1 MEKKLLPYLVVIS
14 ALSVSLSA
22 AFYSVTGL
30 GKMFSGASIQVMIMM
45 SSLEIAKL
53 VLASLLYQYW
63 TRLNRALKTYY
74 FIALFVLMSITSA
87 GIYGY
92 LSSAYSETLNK
103 VENID
108 KQVKVLETKREMFQT
123 QLNDAREEKDRINQN
138 IAELTKGVSN
148 NFVQSKDRN
157 GNIITTSSSA
167 NRKVYEE
174 QLKSSQ
180 KRRDDILLNET
191 ALSDS
196 ITKIDL
202 KKLDLE
208 TNTDIAGE
216 VGPLK
221 YIAKLTGKSMDE
233 VINWFIIALM
243 LVFDP
248 LAVSLVVGANVIFR
262 DKNKE
267 KEKLKLSEEIDKK
280 IIEFEDRK
288 TEIKNLEDEINN
300 KSIEIENREK
310 ESIAK
315 ISEIESQTNLRL
327 NQREELLNKQE
338 DDSILRISEKEFESL
353 EKIKLMEGS
362 LDERKR
368 EVEDLESASRVKVE
382 QIAKDFKLKEETFQS
397 YVKDEKSKIE
407 KMIDDIKN
415 RESELEINT
424 KNYKDIVLKEE
435 EEYKKKLQL
444 EREKLDSDL
453 ESFKN
458 EKKQFS
464 VLKKKIVEDKE
475 DLDLLTAKL
484 ESQKEDLDRKESE
497 LENIKEELVRLD
509 EEIKA
514 WESQNMKMRR
524 MTRPPSAL

>member
-30 GKMFSGASIQVMIMM
+30 GKMFSGASMQVMIMM

-63 TRLNRALKTYY
+63 GKLNRALKTYY

-108 KQVKVLETKREMFQT
+108 KQVKVLETKRDMFQT
-123 QLNDAREEKDRINQN
+123 QLNDARSEKERLNEN

-157 GNIITTSSSA
+157 GNIITTTSAA

-180 KRRDDILLNET
+180 KRRDDILLVET
-191 ALSDS
+191 SLNDS

-216 VGPLK
+216 IGPLK

-267 KEKLKLSEEIDKK
+267 KEKLRLSEEIDQKVV
-280 IIEFEDRK
+280 EFEKRKEEIKDLENNLEMKVLDVSKREDDISELEKVRLLEYQNKLEHLK
-288 TEIKNLEDEINN
+288 TEFDT
-300 KSIEIENREK
+300 KSQKLENRSAELDDLEK
-310 ESIAK
+310 QMSSNYENIIKDLKLKQDSFDSFVKDEKDK
-315 ISEIESQTNLRL
+315 I
-327 NQREELLNKQE
+327 ELLNK
-338 DDSILRISEKEFESL
+338 SISEKEIE
-353 EKIKLMEGS
+353 
-362 LDERKR
+362 
-368 EVEDLESASRVKVE
+368 
-382 QIAKDFKLKEETFQS
+382 LK
-397 YVKDEKSKIE
+397 
-407 KMIDDIKN
+407 
-415 RESELEINT
+415 
-424 KNYKDIVLKEE
+424 
-435 EEYKKKLQL
+435 
-444 EREKLDSDL
+444 
-453 ESFKN
+453 
-458 EKKQFS
+458 
-464 VLKKKIVEDKE
+464 
-475 DLDLLTAKL
+475 
-484 ESQKEDLDRKESE
+484 E
-497 LENIKEELVRLD
+497 LENSIDDRVNKEIEKAKLKMQEKVQEINLEKQKVSDIKKQISKEKKEFGIEKDKLEKMKSDVNESIQELISLD
-509 EEIKA
+509 QEIKS
-514 WESQNMKMRR
+514 WEDSHWQMKRNKGYNGEPPP
-524 MTRPPSAL
+524 PPSAIV

>member
-30 GKMFSGASIQVMIMM
+30 GKMFSGASVQVMIMM

-63 TRLNRALKTYY
+63 SKLNRALKTYY

-92 LSSAYSETLNK
+92 LSSAYSDTLNK

-108 KQVKVLETKREMFQT
+108 KQVKVLDTKREMFQT
-123 QLNDAREEKDRINQN
+123 QLNDARSEKERINQN

-180 KRRDDILLNET
+180 KRRDDILLIET
-191 ALSDS
+191 SLNDS

-216 VGPLK
+216 IGPLK
-221 YIAKLTGKSMDE
+221 YIAKLTSKSMDE

-267 KEKLKLSEEIDKK
+267 KEKLKLSQEIDQK
-280 IIEFEDRK
+280 IIEFDERKKEIEKINSDLDNREKNVSNREIELDSLSKEREDLFNGK
-288 TEIKNLEDEINN
+288 IKELEDEY
-300 KSIEIENREK
+300 EEK
-310 ESIAK
+310 ENSLELEYQKSKESLNERSIQLDDLQVEMDNK
-315 ISEIESQTNLRL
+315 IES
-327 NQREELLNKQE
+327 
-338 DDSILRISEKEFESL
+338 
-353 EKIKLMEGS
+353 LM
-362 LDERKR
+362 
-368 EVEDLESASRVKVE
+368 
-382 QIAKDFKLKEETFQS
+382 KDFKIKQESFDS
-397 YVKDEKSKIE
+397 FVKDEKDKLEIE
-407 KMIDDIKN
+407 EKKLKELKKDLDNKEKSIDSIIDDKLEKAKVKFEDKVQSLNKEKQLIEDLKKQIK
-415 RESELEINT
+415 
-424 KNYKDIVLKEE
+424 K
-435 EEYKKKLQL
+435 
-444 EREKLDSDL
+444 
-453 ESFKN
+453 
-458 EKKQFS
+458 EKKEIDS
-464 VLKKKIVEDKE
+464 ERSSIDKMK
-475 DLDLLTAKL
+475 DQLI
-484 ESQKEDLDRKESE
+484 QKESE
-497 LENIKEELVRLD
+497 VNESLEDLRRLD
-509 EEIKA
+509 SEIKS
-514 WESQNMKMRR
+514 WEDEHWQLKRNKGYAGPPPP
-524 MTRPPSAL
+524 PPSAIL

>member
-30 GKMFSGASIQVMIMM
+30 GKMFSGASMQVMIMM

-63 TRLNRALKTYY
+63 GKLNRALKTYY

-123 QLNDAREEKDRINQN
+123 QLNDARSEKERLNQN

-157 GNIITTSSSA
+157 GNIITTTSAA

-180 KRRDDILLNET
+180 KRRDDILLVET
-191 ALSDS
+191 SLNDS

-216 VGPLK
+216 IGPLK

-267 KEKLKLSEEIDKK
+267 KEKLRLSEEIDQKV
-280 IIEFEDRK
+280 IEFEKRK
-288 TEIKNLEDEINN
+288 EEIKDLEHSLELSLSDISKREDDITELEKVRLTEYQNKLNSLESEFETKNKQLDNRGIELDELENQMNSNYENIIKDLKLKQDSFDSFVKDEKDKIESLN
-300 KSIEIENREK
+300 KS
-310 ESIAK
+310 
-315 ISEIESQTNLRL
+315 
-327 NQREELLNKQE
+327 
-338 DDSILRISEKEFESL
+338 ISEKEIELKELESSIDDRVNKEIEKAKLKMQEKVQEINL
-353 EKIKLMEGS
+353 EKQKVSDMKKQIIKEKKEFGIEKDKLEKMKSDVNDSIQELIS
-362 LDERKR
+362 LD
-368 EVEDLESASRVKVE
+368 
-382 QIAKDFKLKEETFQS
+382 Q
-397 YVKDEKSKIE
+397 
-407 KMIDDIKN
+407 
-415 RESELEINT
+415 
-424 KNYKDIVLKEE
+424 
-435 EEYKKKLQL
+435 
-444 EREKLDSDL
+444 
-453 ESFKN
+453 
-458 EKKQFS
+458 
-464 VLKKKIVEDKE
+464 
-475 DLDLLTAKL
+475 
-484 ESQKEDLDRKESE
+484 
-497 LENIKEELVRLD
+497 
-509 EEIKA
+509 EIKS
-514 WESQNMKMRR
+514 WEDSHWQMKRNKGYNGEPPP
-524 MTRPPSAL
+524 PPSAIV

>member
-30 GKMFSGASIQVMIMM
+30 GKMFSGASMQVMIMM

-63 TRLNRALKTYY
+63 GKLNRALKTYY

-123 QLNDAREEKDRINQN
+123 QLNDARSEKERLNQN

-157 GNIITTSSSA
+157 GNIITTTSAA

-180 KRRDDILLNET
+180 KRRDDILLVET
-191 ALSDS
+191 SLNDS

-216 VGPLK
+216 IGPLK

-267 KEKLKLSEEIDKK
+267 KEKLRLSEEIDQKV
-280 IIEFEDRK
+280 IEFEKRK
-288 TEIKNLEDEINN
+288 EEIKDLEYSLELSLSDISKREDDITELEKVRLTEYQNKLNSLESEFETKNKQLDNRGIELDELENQMNSNYENIIKDLKLKQDSFDSFVKDEKDKIESLN
-300 KSIEIENREK
+300 KS
-310 ESIAK
+310 
-315 ISEIESQTNLRL
+315 
-327 NQREELLNKQE
+327 
-338 DDSILRISEKEFESL
+338 ISEKEIELKELESSIDDRVNKEIEKAKLKMQEKVQEINL
-353 EKIKLMEGS
+353 EKQKVSEMKKQIIK
-362 LDERKR
+362 DK
-368 EVEDLESASRVKVE
+368 
-382 QIAKDFKLKEETFQS
+382 KEFE
-397 YVKDEKSKIE
+397 IE
-407 KMIDDIKN
+407 K
-415 RESELEINT
+415 
-424 KNYKDIVLKEE
+424 
-435 EEYKKKLQL
+435 
-444 EREKLDSDL
+444 
-453 ESFKN
+453 
-458 EKKQFS
+458 
-464 VLKKKIVEDKE
+464 
-475 DLDLLTAKL
+475 AKL
-484 ESQKEDLDRKESE
+484 EKMKSDVNDSIQELISLDQEIKSWEDLH
-497 LENIKEELVRLD
+497 
-509 EEIKA
+509 
-514 WESQNMKMRR
+514 WQMKRNKGHNGEPPP
-524 MTRPPSAL
+524 PPSAIV

>member
-30 GKMFSGASIQVMIMM
+30 GKMFSGASMQVMIMM
-45 SSLEIAKL
+45 ASLEIAKL

-63 TRLNRALKTYY
+63 DRLNRALKTYY

-92 LSSAYSETLNK
+92 LSSAYSDTLNK

-123 QLNDAREEKDRINQN
+123 QLNDARSEKERLNQN

-157 GNIITTSSSA
+157 GNIITTTSAA

-180 KRRDDILLNET
+180 KRRDDILLVET
-191 ALSDS
+191 ALNDS

-216 VGPLK
+216 IGPLK

-267 KEKLKLSEEIDKK
+267 KEKLKLSEEIDQK
-280 IIEFEDRK
+280 ILEFNKREE
-288 TEIKNLEDEINN
+288 EIKEIESSFESKLSDLSKREEDVNELERVKLEEYQSKFNSLKSEFDNKSQELQNRSIELDDLEKQMNSNYENIVKDLKLKQDSFDSFVKDEKDKIESLN
-300 KSIEIENREK
+300 KSISKKESQLKELEKSIDDRVNKEIEKAKLKMQEK
-310 ESIAK
+310 IQEINLEKQKVSDMK
-315 ISEIESQTNLRL
+315 KQISKE
-327 NQREELLNKQE
+327 K
-338 DDSILRISEKEFESL
+338 KEFEI
-353 EKIKLMEGS
+353 EKIKLEKMKSDVNESIQELIS
-362 LDERKR
+362 LD
-368 EVEDLESASRVKVE
+368 
-382 QIAKDFKLKEETFQS
+382 Q
-397 YVKDEKSKIE
+397 
-407 KMIDDIKN
+407 
-415 RESELEINT
+415 
-424 KNYKDIVLKEE
+424 
-435 EEYKKKLQL
+435 
-444 EREKLDSDL
+444 
-453 ESFKN
+453 
-458 EKKQFS
+458 
-464 VLKKKIVEDKE
+464 
-475 DLDLLTAKL
+475 
-484 ESQKEDLDRKESE
+484 
-497 LENIKEELVRLD
+497 
-509 EEIKA
+509 EIKS
-514 WESQNMKMRR
+514 WENTHWQLKRNKGYNGPPPP
-524 MTRPPSAL
+524 PPSAIV

>member
-30 GKMFSGASIQVMIMM
+30 GKMFSGASMQVMIMM
-45 SSLEIAKL
+45 TSLEIAKL

-63 TRLNRALKTYY
+63 SKLNRALKTYY

-92 LSSAYSETLNK
+92 LSSAYSDTLNK

-123 QLNDAREEKDRINQN
+123 QLNDARSEKERLNQN
-138 IAELTKGVSN
+138 ITELTKGVSN

-157 GNIITTSSSA
+157 GNIITTTSAA

-180 KRRDDILLNET
+180 KRRDDIVLVETSLN
-191 ALSDS
+191 DS

-216 VGPLK
+216 IGPLK

-267 KEKLKLSEEIDKK
+267 KEKLRLSEEIDQK
-280 IIEFEDRK
+280 IIEFEKRK
-288 TEIKNLEDEINN
+288 EEIKDLEHSLELSLSDISKREDDITELEKVRLTEYQN
-300 KSIEIENREK
+300 KLNSLESEFENKNKQLDNRSIE
-310 ESIAK
+310 
-315 ISEIESQTNLRL
+315 
-327 NQREELLNKQE
+327 
-338 DDSILRISEKEFESL
+338 
-353 EKIKLMEGS
+353 
-362 LDERKR
+362 LDELENQMNSNYDNIIK
-368 EVEDLESASRVKVE
+368 DL
-382 QIAKDFKLKEETFQS
+382 KLKQDSFDS
-397 YVKDEKSKIE
+397 FVKDEKDKIESLNKSISKKEIELKELENSIDDRVNKKIE
-407 KMIDDIKN
+407 KAKLKMQEKVQ
-415 RESELEINT
+415 EINIE
-424 KNYKDIVLKEE
+424 KRKVSEMKRQIIKDRKDFEVEKS
-435 EEYKKKLQL
+435 KL
-444 EREKLDSDL
+444 ERMKSDVNDSIQELISLD
-453 ESFKN
+453 
-458 EKKQFS
+458 Q
-464 VLKKKIVEDKE
+464 
-475 DLDLLTAKL
+475 
-484 ESQKEDLDRKESE
+484 
-497 LENIKEELVRLD
+497 
-509 EEIKA
+509 EIKS
-514 WESQNMKMRR
+514 WEDNHWQMKRSKGYKG
-524 MTRPPSAL
+524 TPPPPPSAIV

>member
-30 GKMFSGASIQVMIMM
+30 GKMFSGASMQVMIMM

-63 TRLNRALKTYY
+63 GKLNRALKTYY

-108 KQVKVLETKREMFQT
+108 KQVKVLETKRDMFQT
-123 QLNDAREEKDRINQN
+123 QLNDARSEKERLNEN

-157 GNIITTSSSA
+157 GNIITTTSAA

-180 KRRDDILLNET
+180 KRRDDILLVET
-191 ALSDS
+191 SLNDS

-216 VGPLK
+216 IGPLK

-267 KEKLKLSEEIDKK
+267 KEKLRLSEEIDQKVV
-280 IIEFEDRK
+280 EFEKRKEEIKDLENNLEMKVLDVSKREDDISELEKVRLLEYQNKIEHLK
-288 TEIKNLEDEINN
+288 TEFDT
-300 KSIEIENREK
+300 KSQKLENRSVELDDLEK
-310 ESIAK
+310 QMSSNYENIIKDLKLKQDSFDSFVKDEKDK
-315 ISEIESQTNLRL
+315 I
-327 NQREELLNKQE
+327 ELLNK
-338 DDSILRISEKEFESL
+338 SISEKEIE
-353 EKIKLMEGS
+353 
-362 LDERKR
+362 
-368 EVEDLESASRVKVE
+368 
-382 QIAKDFKLKEETFQS
+382 LK
-397 YVKDEKSKIE
+397 
-407 KMIDDIKN
+407 
-415 RESELEINT
+415 
-424 KNYKDIVLKEE
+424 
-435 EEYKKKLQL
+435 
-444 EREKLDSDL
+444 
-453 ESFKN
+453 
-458 EKKQFS
+458 
-464 VLKKKIVEDKE
+464 
-475 DLDLLTAKL
+475 
-484 ESQKEDLDRKESE
+484 E
-497 LENIKEELVRLD
+497 LENSIDDRVNKEIEKAKLKMQEKVQEINLEKQKVSDIKKQISKEKKEFGIEKDKLEKMKSDVNESIQELISLD
-509 EEIKA
+509 QEIKS
-514 WESQNMKMRR
+514 WEDSHWQMKRNKGYNGGPPP
-524 MTRPPSAL
+524 PPSAIV

>member
-30 GKMFSGASIQVMIMM
+30 GKMFSGASMQVMIMM

-63 TRLNRALKTYY
+63 GKLNRALKTYY

-123 QLNDAREEKDRINQN
+123 QLNDARSEKERLNQN

-157 GNIITTSSSA
+157 GNIITTTSAA

-180 KRRDDILLNET
+180 KRRDDILLVET
-191 ALSDS
+191 SLNDS

-216 VGPLK
+216 IGPLK

-267 KEKLKLSEEIDKK
+267 KEKLRLSEEIDQKV
-280 IIEFEDRK
+280 IEFEKRK
-288 TEIKNLEDEINN
+288 EEIKDLEHSLELSLSDISKREDDVTELEKVRLTEYQNKLNSLESEFETKNKQLDNRGIELDELENQMNSNYENIIKDLKLKQDSFDSFVKDEKDKIESLN
-300 KSIEIENREK
+300 KS
-310 ESIAK
+310 
-315 ISEIESQTNLRL
+315 
-327 NQREELLNKQE
+327 
-338 DDSILRISEKEFESL
+338 ISEKEIELKELESSIDDRVNKEIEKAKLKMQEKVQEINL
-353 EKIKLMEGS
+353 EKQKVSEMKKQIIK
-362 LDERKR
+362 DK
-368 EVEDLESASRVKVE
+368 
-382 QIAKDFKLKEETFQS
+382 KEFE
-397 YVKDEKSKIE
+397 IE
-407 KMIDDIKN
+407 K
-415 RESELEINT
+415 
-424 KNYKDIVLKEE
+424 
-435 EEYKKKLQL
+435 
-444 EREKLDSDL
+444 
-453 ESFKN
+453 
-458 EKKQFS
+458 
-464 VLKKKIVEDKE
+464 
-475 DLDLLTAKL
+475 AKL
-484 ESQKEDLDRKESE
+484 EKMKSDVNDSIQELISLDQ
-497 LENIKEELVRLD
+497 
-509 EEIKA
+509 EIKS
-514 WESQNMKMRR
+514 WEDSHWQMKRNKGYNGEPPP
-524 MTRPPSAL
+524 PPSAIV

>member
-30 GKMFSGASIQVMIMM
+30 GKMFSGASVQVMIMM

-63 TRLNRALKTYY
+63 ANLNRALKTYY

-92 LSSAYSETLNK
+92 LSSAYSDTLNK

-108 KQVKVLETKREMFQT
+108 KQVGVLGTKREMFQT
-123 QLNDAREEKDRINQN
+123 QLNDARTEKERLNQN

-148 NFVQSKDRN
+148 NFVQSKDKD
-157 GNIITTSSSA
+157 GNIITTTSAA

-180 KRRDDILLNET
+180 KRRDDILLTET
-191 ALSDS
+191 ALNDS

-202 KKLDLE
+202 KKLELE

-216 VGPLK
+216 IGPLK
-221 YIAKLTGKSMDE
+221 YIAKLTGKSMDQ

-267 KEKLKLSEEIDKK
+267 KEKLKLSQEIDQK
-280 IIEFEDRK
+280 IIEFDSRK
-288 TEIKNLEDEINN
+288 L
-300 KSIEIENREK
+300 EIETLN
-310 ESIAK
+310 
-315 ISEIESQTNLRL
+315 SEIEERLKIVDEKETQIEDYKVQKEQEFENRNSELESQFIKKSDTLESDYRDL
-327 NQREELLNKQE
+327 IASLDDRKKSLDELDAELTKKVQDLANDFKMKQE
-338 DDSILRISEKEFESL
+338 SFDSFKKEETLKL
-353 EKIKLMEGS
+353 EKIKSDLDQKKIEVDSKEKSVNETIESEMTKAKEKFQKEVDLLNTQKKELAS
-362 LDERKR
+362 LKKQISLEKK
-368 EVEDLESASRVKVE
+368 ELES
-382 QIAKDFKLKEETFQS
+382 ET
-397 YVKDEKSKIE
+397 E
-407 KMIDDIKN
+407 
-415 RESELEINT
+415 
-424 KNYKDIVLKEE
+424 
-435 EEYKKKLQL
+435 KLQEMRDQIL
-444 EREKLDSDL
+444 EKQTDLEKLD
-453 ESFKN
+453 N
-458 EKKQFS
+458 
-464 VLKKKIVEDKE
+464 
-475 DLDLLTAKL
+475 
-484 ESQKEDLDRKESE
+484 
-497 LENIKEELVRLD
+497 
-509 EEIKA
+509 EIKQ
-514 WESQNMKMRR
+514 WESQHWQMQRLKGYNG
-524 MTRPPSAL
+524 TPPPPPSAIV

>member
-30 GKMFSGASIQVMIMM
+30 GKMFSGASVQVMIMM

-63 TRLNRALKTYY
+63 ANLNRALKTYY

-92 LSSAYSETLNK
+92 LSSAYSDTLNK

-108 KQVKVLETKREMFQT
+108 KKVGVLDTKREMFQT
-123 QLNDAREEKDRINQN
+123 QLNDARTEKERLNQN

-148 NFVQSKDRN
+148 NFVQSKDKD
-157 GNIITTSSSA
+157 GNIITTTSAA

-180 KRRDDILLNET
+180 KRRDDILLTET
-191 ALSDS
+191 ALNDS

-202 KKLDLE
+202 KKLELE

-216 VGPLK
+216 IGSLK
-221 YIAKLTGKSMDE
+221 YIAKLTGKSMDQ

-267 KEKLKLSEEIDKK
+267 KEKLKLSQEIDKK
-280 IIEFEDRK
+280 INEFDNRK
-288 TEIKNLEDEINN
+288 L
-300 KSIEIENREK
+300 EIETL
-310 ESIAK
+310 S
-315 ISEIESQTNLRL
+315 SEIEERLKIVDEKETQIEDYKVQKEQEFENRNSDLELQFIKKNDTLESYYRDLVTSQDDRKKSLD
-327 NQREELLNKQE
+327 ELDVELTKKVQDLANDFKMKQE
-338 DDSILRISEKEFESL
+338 SFDSFKKEETLKL
-353 EKIKLMEGS
+353 EKIKS
-362 LDERKR
+362 DLDQKKI
-368 EVEDLESASRVKVE
+368 EVDSK
-382 QIAKDFKLKEETFQS
+382 
-397 YVKDEKSKIE
+397 EKSVNEI
-407 KMIDDIKN
+407 I
-415 RESELEINT
+415 ESEMI
-424 KNYKDIVLKEE
+424 KAKE
-435 EEYKKKLQL
+435 KLQK
-444 EREKLDSDL
+444 EVDL
-453 ESFKN
+453 LNNQKKELTAL
-458 EKKQFS
+458 KKQIYS
-464 VLKKKIVEDKE
+464 
-475 DLDLLTAKL
+475 
-484 ESQKEDLDRKESE
+484 DRKESE
-497 LENIKEELVRLD
+497 SEMEKLQEMRDQILEKQNDLERLD
-509 EEIKA
+509 NEIKQ
-514 WESQNMKMRR
+514 WESQHWQMQRFKGHNG
-524 MTRPPSAL
+524 TPPPPPSAIV

>member
-30 GKMFSGASIQVMIMM
+30 GKMFSGASMQVMIMM

-63 TRLNRALKTYY
+63 VKLNRALKTYY

-108 KQVKVLETKREMFQT
+108 KQVKVLETKRDMFQT
-123 QLNDAREEKDRINQN
+123 QLNDARSEKERLNEN

-157 GNIITTSSSA
+157 GNIITTTSAA

-180 KRRDDILLNET
+180 KRRDDILLVET
-191 ALSDS
+191 SLNDS

-216 VGPLK
+216 IGPLK

-267 KEKLKLSEEIDKK
+267 KEKLRLSEEIDQKVV
-280 IIEFEDRK
+280 EFEKRKEEIKDLENNLEMKVLDVSKREDDISELEKVRLLEYQNKIEHLK
-288 TEIKNLEDEINN
+288 TEFDT
-300 KSIEIENREK
+300 KSQKLENRSAELDDLEK
-310 ESIAK
+310 QMSSNYENIIKDLKLKQDSFDSFVKDEKDK
-315 ISEIESQTNLRL
+315 I
-327 NQREELLNKQE
+327 ELLNK
-338 DDSILRISEKEFESL
+338 SISEKEIE
-353 EKIKLMEGS
+353 
-362 LDERKR
+362 
-368 EVEDLESASRVKVE
+368 
-382 QIAKDFKLKEETFQS
+382 LK
-397 YVKDEKSKIE
+397 
-407 KMIDDIKN
+407 
-415 RESELEINT
+415 
-424 KNYKDIVLKEE
+424 
-435 EEYKKKLQL
+435 
-444 EREKLDSDL
+444 
-453 ESFKN
+453 
-458 EKKQFS
+458 
-464 VLKKKIVEDKE
+464 
-475 DLDLLTAKL
+475 
-484 ESQKEDLDRKESE
+484 E
-497 LENIKEELVRLD
+497 LENSIDDRVNKEIEKAKLKMQEKVQEINLEKQKVSDIKKQISKEKKEFGIEKDKLEKMKSDVNESIQELISLD
-509 EEIKA
+509 QEIKS
-514 WESQNMKMRR
+514 WENSHWQMKRNKGYNGGPPP
-524 MTRPPSAL
+524 PPSAIV

>member
-30 GKMFSGASIQVMIMM
+30 GKMFSGASMQVMIMM
-45 SSLEIAKL
+45 ASLEIAKL

-63 TRLNRALKTYY
+63 NKLNRALKIYY

-123 QLNDAREEKDRINQN
+123 QLNDARSEKERLNQN

-157 GNIITTSSSA
+157 GNIITTTSAA
-167 NRKVYEE
+167 NRKVYED

-180 KRRDDILLNET
+180 KRRDDILLTET
-191 ALSDS
+191 ALNDS

-208 TNTDIAGE
+208 TNTDVAGE

-267 KEKLKLSEEIDKK
+267 KEKLKLSEEIDQK
-280 IIEFEDRK
+280 ILEFNKREE
-288 TEIKNLEDEINN
+288 EIK
-300 KSIEIENREK
+300 
-310 ESIAK
+310 
-315 ISEIESQTNLRL
+315 EIESSFESKLSDL
-327 NQREELLNKQE
+327 SKREEDINELERVKLEEYQSKFNSLKSEFDNKGQELQNRSIEMDDLEKQMNSNYENIVKDLKLKQDSFDSFVKDEKDKIESLNK
-338 DDSILRISEKEFESL
+338 SISEKESELKELEKSIDDRVNKEIEKAKLKMQEKIQEINLEKQKVSDMKKQISKEKKEFEI
-353 EKIKLMEGS
+353 EKIKL
-362 LDERKR
+362 
-368 EVEDLESASRVKVE
+368 
-382 QIAKDFKLKEETFQS
+382 
-397 YVKDEKSKIE
+397 E
-407 KMIDDIKN
+407 KMKSDVN
-415 RESELEINT
+415 ESIQELI
-424 KNYKDIVLKEE
+424 L
-435 EEYKKKLQL
+435 L
-444 EREKLDSDL
+444 E
-453 ESFKN
+453 
-458 EKKQFS
+458 Q
-464 VLKKKIVEDKE
+464 
-475 DLDLLTAKL
+475 
-484 ESQKEDLDRKESE
+484 
-497 LENIKEELVRLD
+497 
-509 EEIKA
+509 EIKS
-514 WESQNMKMRR
+514 WEDSHWQMKRNKGYSGAPPP
-524 MTRPPSAL
+524 PPSAIV

>member
-30 GKMFSGASIQVMIMM
+30 GKMFSGASMQVMIMM

-63 TRLNRALKTYY
+63 GKLNRALKTYY

-123 QLNDAREEKDRINQN
+123 QLNDARSEKERLNEN

-157 GNIITTSSSA
+157 GNIITTTSAA

-180 KRRDDILLNET
+180 KRRDDILLVET
-191 ALSDS
+191 SLNDS

-216 VGPLK
+216 IGPLK

-267 KEKLKLSEEIDKK
+267 KEKLRLSEEIDQKVV
-280 IIEFEDRK
+280 EFEKRKEEIKDLENNLELKVLDVSKREDDISELEKVRLLEYQNKLEDLK
-288 TEIKNLEDEINN
+288 TEFDT
-300 KSIEIENREK
+300 KSQELENRSTELDDLEK
-310 ESIAK
+310 QMSSNYENIIKDLKLKQDSFDSFVKDEKDK
-315 ISEIESQTNLRL
+315 I
-327 NQREELLNKQE
+327 ELLNK
-338 DDSILRISEKEFESL
+338 SISEKEIE
-353 EKIKLMEGS
+353 
-362 LDERKR
+362 
-368 EVEDLESASRVKVE
+368 
-382 QIAKDFKLKEETFQS
+382 LK
-397 YVKDEKSKIE
+397 
-407 KMIDDIKN
+407 
-415 RESELEINT
+415 
-424 KNYKDIVLKEE
+424 
-435 EEYKKKLQL
+435 
-444 EREKLDSDL
+444 
-453 ESFKN
+453 
-458 EKKQFS
+458 
-464 VLKKKIVEDKE
+464 
-475 DLDLLTAKL
+475 
-484 ESQKEDLDRKESE
+484 E
-497 LENIKEELVRLD
+497 LENSIDDRVNKEIENAKLKMQEKVQEINLEKQKVSDMKKQISKEKKEFEIEKVKLEKMKSDVNDSIQELISLD
-509 EEIKA
+509 QEIKS
-514 WESQNMKMRR
+514 WEDSHWQMKRNKGYNGEPPP
-524 MTRPPSAL
+524 PPSAIV

>member
-30 GKMFSGASIQVMIMM
+30 GKMFSGASMQVMIMM

-63 TRLNRALKTYY
+63 GKLNRALKTYY

-108 KQVKVLETKREMFQT
+108 KQVKVLETKRDMFQT
-123 QLNDAREEKDRINQN
+123 QLNDARSEKERLNEN

-157 GNIITTSSSA
+157 GNIITTTSAA

-180 KRRDDILLNET
+180 KRRDDILLVET
-191 ALSDS
+191 SLNDS

-216 VGPLK
+216 IGPLK

-267 KEKLKLSEEIDKK
+267 KEKLRLSEEIDQKVV
-280 IIEFEDRK
+280 EFEKRK
-288 TEIKNLEDEINN
+288 EEIKDLENNLELKVLDVSKREDDISELEKVRLLEYQN
-300 KSIEIENREK
+300 KLDHLKNEFDTKIQKLENRSTELDDLEK
-310 ESIAK
+310 QMSSNYENIIKDLKLKQDSFDSFVKDEKDK
-315 ISEIESQTNLRL
+315 I
-327 NQREELLNKQE
+327 ELLNK
-338 DDSILRISEKEFESL
+338 SISEKEIE
-353 EKIKLMEGS
+353 
-362 LDERKR
+362 
-368 EVEDLESASRVKVE
+368 
-382 QIAKDFKLKEETFQS
+382 LK
-397 YVKDEKSKIE
+397 
-407 KMIDDIKN
+407 
-415 RESELEINT
+415 
-424 KNYKDIVLKEE
+424 
-435 EEYKKKLQL
+435 
-444 EREKLDSDL
+444 
-453 ESFKN
+453 
-458 EKKQFS
+458 
-464 VLKKKIVEDKE
+464 
-475 DLDLLTAKL
+475 
-484 ESQKEDLDRKESE
+484 E
-497 LENIKEELVRLD
+497 LENSIDDRVNKEIEKAKLKMQEKIQEINLEKQKVSDMKKQISKEKKEFEIEKVKLEKMKSDVDDSIQELISLD
-509 EEIKA
+509 QEIKS
-514 WESQNMKMRR
+514 WEDTHWQLKRNKGYNGSPPP
-524 MTRPPSAL
+524 PPSAIV

>member
-30 GKMFSGASIQVMIMM
+30 GKMFSGASVQVMIMM

-63 TRLNRALKTYY
+63 SKLNRALKTYY

-92 LSSAYSETLNK
+92 LSSAYSDTLNK

-108 KQVKVLETKREMFQT
+108 KQVKVLDTKREMFQT
-123 QLNDAREEKDRINQN
+123 QLNDARSEKERINQN

-180 KRRDDILLNET
+180 KRRDDILLIET
-191 ALSDS
+191 SLNDS

-216 VGPLK
+216 IGPLK

-233 VINWFIIALM
+233 VINWFFIALM

-267 KEKLKLSEEIDKK
+267 KEKLKLSQEIDQK
-280 IIEFEDRK
+280 IIEFDERKKEIEKINSDLDNREKNVSNREIELDSLSKEREDLFNGK
-288 TEIKNLEDEINN
+288 IKELEDEY
-300 KSIEIENREK
+300 EEK
-310 ESIAK
+310 ENSLELEYQKSKESLNERTIQLDDLQVEMDNK
-315 ISEIESQTNLRL
+315 IES
-327 NQREELLNKQE
+327 
-338 DDSILRISEKEFESL
+338 
-353 EKIKLMEGS
+353 LM
-362 LDERKR
+362 
-368 EVEDLESASRVKVE
+368 
-382 QIAKDFKLKEETFQS
+382 KDFKIKQESFDS
-397 YVKDEKSKIE
+397 FVKDEKDKLEIE
-407 KMIDDIKN
+407 EKKLKELKKDLDNKEKSIDSIIDDKLEKAKAKFEDKVHSLNKEKQLIEDFKKQIK
-415 RESELEINT
+415 
-424 KNYKDIVLKEE
+424 K
-435 EEYKKKLQL
+435 
-444 EREKLDSDL
+444 
-453 ESFKN
+453 
-458 EKKQFS
+458 EKKEIDS
-464 VLKKKIVEDKE
+464 ERSSIDKM
-475 DLDLLTAKL
+475 
-484 ESQKEDLDRKESE
+484 KEQLIQKESE
-497 LENIKEELVRLD
+497 VNESLEDLRRLD
-509 EEIKA
+509 SEIKS
-514 WESQNMKMRR
+514 WEDAHWQLKKNKGYAGPPPP
-524 MTRPPSAL
+524 PPSAIL

>member
-30 GKMFSGASIQVMIMM
+30 GKMFSGASMQVMIMM

-63 TRLNRALKTYY
+63 GKLNRALKTYY

-123 QLNDAREEKDRINQN
+123 QLNDARSEKERLNQN

-157 GNIITTSSSA
+157 GNIITTTSAA

-180 KRRDDILLNET
+180 KRRDDILLVET
-191 ALSDS
+191 SLNDS

-216 VGPLK
+216 IGPLK
-221 YIAKLTGKSMDE
+221 YIAKLTDKSMDE

-267 KEKLKLSEEIDKK
+267 KEKLRLSEEIDQKV
-280 IIEFEDRK
+280 IEFEKRK
-288 TEIKNLEDEINN
+288 EEIKDLEHSLELSLSDISKREDDITELEKVRLTEYQNKLNSLESEFETKNKQLDNRGIELDELENQMNSNYENIIKDLKLKQDSFDSFVKDEKDKIESLN
-300 KSIEIENREK
+300 KS
-310 ESIAK
+310 
-315 ISEIESQTNLRL
+315 
-327 NQREELLNKQE
+327 
-338 DDSILRISEKEFESL
+338 ISEKEIELKELESSIDDRVNKEIEKAKLKMQEKVQEINL
-353 EKIKLMEGS
+353 EKQKVSDMKKQISKEKKEFGIEKDKLEKMKSDVNDSIQELIS
-362 LDERKR
+362 LD
-368 EVEDLESASRVKVE
+368 
-382 QIAKDFKLKEETFQS
+382 Q
-397 YVKDEKSKIE
+397 
-407 KMIDDIKN
+407 
-415 RESELEINT
+415 
-424 KNYKDIVLKEE
+424 
-435 EEYKKKLQL
+435 
-444 EREKLDSDL
+444 
-453 ESFKN
+453 
-458 EKKQFS
+458 
-464 VLKKKIVEDKE
+464 
-475 DLDLLTAKL
+475 
-484 ESQKEDLDRKESE
+484 
-497 LENIKEELVRLD
+497 
-509 EEIKA
+509 EIKS
-514 WESQNMKMRR
+514 WEDSHWQMKRNKGYNGEPPP
-524 MTRPPSAL
+524 PPSAIV

>member
-30 GKMFSGASIQVMIMM
+30 GKMFSGASMQVMIMM
-45 SSLEIAKL
+45 ASLEIAKL

-63 TRLNRALKTYY
+63 DRLNRALKTYY

-92 LSSAYSETLNK
+92 LSSAYSDTLNK

-123 QLNDAREEKDRINQN
+123 QLNDARSEKERLNQN

-157 GNIITTSSSA
+157 GNIITTTSAA

-180 KRRDDILLNET
+180 KRRDDILLVET
-191 ALSDS
+191 ALNDS

-216 VGPLK
+216 IGPLK

-267 KEKLKLSEEIDKK
+267 KEKLKLSEEIDQK
-280 IIEFEDRK
+280 ILEFNKREE
-288 TEIKNLEDEINN
+288 EIK
-300 KSIEIENREK
+300 
-310 ESIAK
+310 
-315 ISEIESQTNLRL
+315 EIESSFESKLSDLSKKEEDINELERVKLEEYQSKFNLL
-327 NQREELLNKQE
+327 KSEFDNKSQELQNRSIKLDDLEKQMNSNYENIVKDLKLKQDSFDSFVKDEKDKIESLNK
-338 DDSILRISEKEFESL
+338 SISEKESELKELENSIDDRVNKEIEKAKLKMQEKIQEINLEKQKVSDMKKQISKEKKEFEI
-353 EKIKLMEGS
+353 EKIKL
-362 LDERKR
+362 
-368 EVEDLESASRVKVE
+368 
-382 QIAKDFKLKEETFQS
+382 
-397 YVKDEKSKIE
+397 E
-407 KMIDDIKN
+407 KMK
-415 RESELEINT
+415 
-424 KNYKDIVLKEE
+424 
-435 EEYKKKLQL
+435 
-444 EREKLDSDL
+444 SDL
-453 ESFKN
+453 NESIQ
-458 EKKQFS
+458 ERIS
-464 VLKKKIVEDKE
+464 
-475 DLDLLTAKL
+475 L
-484 ESQKEDLDRKESE
+484 EQ
-497 LENIKEELVRLD
+497 
-509 EEIKA
+509 EIKS
-514 WESQNMKMRR
+514 WENTHWQMKRNKGYNGQPPP
-524 MTRPPSAL
+524 PPSAIV

>member
-30 GKMFSGASIQVMIMM
+30 GKMFSGASMQVMIMM

-63 TRLNRALKTYY
+63 GKLNRALKTYY

-108 KQVKVLETKREMFQT
+108 KQVKVLETKRDMFQT
-123 QLNDAREEKDRINQN
+123 QLNDARSEKERLNEN

-157 GNIITTSSSA
+157 GNIITTTSAA

-180 KRRDDILLNET
+180 KRRDDILLVET
-191 ALSDS
+191 SLNDS

-216 VGPLK
+216 IGPLK

-267 KEKLKLSEEIDKK
+267 KEKLRLSEEIDQKVV
-280 IIEFEDRK
+280 EFEKRK
-288 TEIKNLEDEINN
+288 EEIKDLENNLELKVLDVSKREDDISELEKVRLLEYQN
-300 KSIEIENREK
+300 KLDHLKNEFDTKSQKLENRSTELDDLEK
-310 ESIAK
+310 QMSSNYENIIKDLKLKQDSFDSFVKDEKDK
-315 ISEIESQTNLRL
+315 I
-327 NQREELLNKQE
+327 ELLNK
-338 DDSILRISEKEFESL
+338 SISEKEIE
-353 EKIKLMEGS
+353 
-362 LDERKR
+362 
-368 EVEDLESASRVKVE
+368 
-382 QIAKDFKLKEETFQS
+382 LK
-397 YVKDEKSKIE
+397 
-407 KMIDDIKN
+407 
-415 RESELEINT
+415 
-424 KNYKDIVLKEE
+424 
-435 EEYKKKLQL
+435 
-444 EREKLDSDL
+444 
-453 ESFKN
+453 
-458 EKKQFS
+458 
-464 VLKKKIVEDKE
+464 
-475 DLDLLTAKL
+475 
-484 ESQKEDLDRKESE
+484 E
-497 LENIKEELVRLD
+497 LENSIDDRVNKEIEKAKLKMQEKIQEINLEKQKVSDMKKQISKEKKEFEIEKVKLEKMKSDVDDSIQELISLD
-509 EEIKA
+509 QEIKS
-514 WESQNMKMRR
+514 WEDTHWQLKRNKGYNGSPPP
-524 MTRPPSAL
+524 PPSAIV